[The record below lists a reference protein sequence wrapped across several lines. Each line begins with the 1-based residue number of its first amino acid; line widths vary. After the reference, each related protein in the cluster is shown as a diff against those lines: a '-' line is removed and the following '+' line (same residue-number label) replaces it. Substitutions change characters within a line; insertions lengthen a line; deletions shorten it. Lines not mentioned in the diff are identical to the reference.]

1 MREHIDFLKEC
12 AKDIDYGYIKW
23 SEWRKENQIK
33 VPNLQNAQLKGIQLL
48 NYDFTKANLN
58 GINFSDA
65 KLIDCNFGDATLEN
79 ANFEKANCS
88 FSLFHRAILKGVNF
102 NNSELINTVMLNSNC
117 SNSIFTNSSIVQNL
131 SGSADFSGVDFS
143 NAKIILSNLVDCNLS
158 NSKFINTFLS
168 GSNISRANLNDS
180 IIKKSTIFGLS
191 AWGVS
196 TENSVQED
204 LTITNDYDESI
215 ITVDNLEIAS
225 FIYLISNNK
234 KVSQAIDNITTKVVL
249 ILGRFTE
256 KRLDILTH
264 IKLVLKQMGFVP
276 VLFDF
281 EKPRERDL
289 TETIGLIGR
298 MSRFVIAD
306 LTDAK
311 SIPQELSELIPH
323 SPSIKF
329 VPIVEKDNNGY
340 SMFEHWV
347 HYPWVEKKFEY
358 KNKEDLTKYLEA
370 YKQPTT
376 NGFMQ
381 ERVNS

>member
-1 MREHIDFLKEC
+1 MGEHIDFLKEC
-12 AKDIDYGYIKW
+12 AKDINYGFIKW
-23 SEWRKENQIK
+23 SEWRKDFQVGI
-33 VPNLQNAQLKGIQLL
+33 PNLENAQLKGIQLL

-88 FSLFHRAILKGVNF
+88 FSLFHKAILKGANF
-102 NNSELINTVMLNSNC
+102 NNSELINTVMVNSNC
-117 SNSIFTNSSIVQNL
+117 SNAIFTNSSIVQNL
-131 SGSADFSGVDFS
+131 SGGADFSGVDFS
-143 NAKIILSNLVDCNLS
+143 NSKIILSNLVECNLTQ
-158 NSKFINTFLS
+158 SKFINTFLS
-168 GSNISRANLNDS
+168 GSNISRSNLNDS
-180 IIKKSTIFGLS
+180 IIKSSTIFGLS

-196 TENSVQED
+196 TENSVHEN

-215 ITVDNLEIAS
+215 ITVDDLEIAS

-234 KVSQAIDNITTKVVL
+234 KISQAIDNITTKVVL
-249 ILGRFTE
+249 ILGRFTT
-256 KRLDILTH
+256 KRLDILNH
-264 IKLVLKQMGFVP
+264 IKSVLKQIGFVP

-281 EKPRERDL
+281 EKPKQRDL

-311 SIPQELSELIPH
+311 SIPQELSELIPY

-329 VPIVEKDNNGY
+329 FPIVEKGSSSY
-340 SMFEHWV
+340 SMFEHFEK
-347 HYPWVEKKFEY
+347 YPWVGKKFEY
-358 KNKEDLTKYLEA
+358 ENKKDLTEYIETH
-370 YKQPTT
+370 KQPTT
-376 NGFMQ
+376 SGLNASGG
-381 ERVNS
+381 